1 MKSLAAAGVR
11 VGFGLVLAG
20 VVGSCQRGTDAP
32 ETAGDLYRTDIVMLC
47 DSLHL
52 SHADQEPKE
61 QQWAT
66 QAIWLARATK
76 TEAAHEFFVKI
87 KPLEGNARAQ
97 ALDDEAR
104 RVGLDKCALASEWR
118 Q

>member
-1 MKSLAAAGVR
+1 MKSLARAWGIVVAGTVVAA
-11 VGFGLVLAG
+11 L
-20 VVGSCQRGTDAP
+20 GSCQHGSDAP
-32 ETAGDLYRTDIVMLC
+32 PTGSDLYRADIVMLC

-87 KPLEGNARAQ
+87 KPLEGDARAR

-104 RVGLDKCALASEWR
+104 RVGLDRCALASEWR